1 MIIDKEVLDLVIK
14 RGYRYVTVKPDGKIN
29 GYATSKAPLM
39 KWQNDKE
46 KVMTDLHYQ
55 KFVGLV

>member
-39 KWQNDKE
+39 RWQDDKE
-46 KVMTDLHYQ
+46 KVMTVLQYQ